1 MTHHTTPCRWF
12 EIILA
17 IQGVAGIGIV
27 NAVEVVH
34 AFGKHRSRGTDVTGG
49 IKEGE
54 PSTSSV
60 ICGGG
65 LCSFREWL
73 EAPDE
78 GLIAAAARVG
88 ASGRAEKDEAT
99 KDDQAKAS
107 GNAESGEYKIVLIIR
122 V

>member
-1 MTHHTTPCRWF
+1 M
-12 EIILA
+12 
-17 IQGVAGIGIV
+17 AGIGIV

-34 AFGKHRSRGTDVTGG
+34 AFGKRRRNGGTDATGG

-60 ICGGG
+60 ICGG

-99 KDDQAKAS
+99 KDDQQAKAS
-107 GNAESGEYKIVLIIR
+107 GDAESGEQKIVLLFG